1 MGTTG
6 LKPAV
11 NTFNITAS
19 EMLNL
24 SIKRSFSSQRSG
36 ENMPRHVRN
45 NLSSS
50 SDESKKVSTLKVQ
63 EIQTEGDMKE
73 RIQVFF
79 PSVIKLHRQKRYD
92 SFSVLIESES
102 ILIRL

>member
-6 LKPAV
+6 LKPAI

-24 SIKRSFSSQRSG
+24 SIKRSFSSQHSG
-36 ENMPRHVRN
+36 ENTPRHVRK

-50 SDESKKVSTLKVQ
+50 SDEPKKVSTLKVQ

-73 RIQVFF
+73 RVQVFL
-79 PSVIKLHRQKRYD
+79 PDVIKLHRQKRYE
-92 SFSVLIESES
+92 SFLVLIE
-102 ILIRL
+102 

>member
-6 LKPAV
+6 LKPSV

-36 ENMPRHVRN
+36 ENTPRHVRN

-50 SDESKKVSTLKVQ
+50 SDEPKKASTLK

-73 RIQVFF
+73 RIQVFL
-79 PSVIKLHRQKRYD
+79 PSVIKLHRQKRYG
-92 SFSVLIESES
+92 SFLVFIESES
-102 ILIRL
+102 IIIRL